1 MAVTPTSPNK
11 DQAIGKPSPQTIP
24 EDPAT
29 SGSSTEPLSDKL
41 DRQGGVIHPPS
52 DVDPG
57 MTQAPPAISPES
69 TPVIPPPGS
78 PGGKPGSAYTPLTS
92 VVVERAPWSVSD
104 ETVMVAPGSGR

>member
-1 MAVTPTSPNK
+1 MPIIRRSVLLAGFAGLLSASVLGSAAGVTPTSPNK
-11 DQAIGKPSPQTIP
+11 DQTIGKSSPQPVP

-41 DRQGGVIHPPS
+41 DRQGGIIHPPG

-57 MTQAPPAISPES
+57 MTQAPPAIGSQS

-78 PGGKPGSAYTPLTS
+78 PGGKPGINPK
-92 VVVERAPWSVSD
+92 
-104 ETVMVAPGSGR
+104 

>member
-1 MAVTPTSPNK
+1 MPIMRRSVLLAGFAALLSASVLGSAAGVTPTSPNK
-11 DQAIGKPSPQTIP
+11 DQTIGKSSPQPVP

-41 DRQGGVIHPPS
+41 DRQGGVIHPPG

-57 MTQAPPAISPES
+57 ITQAPPAIGSQS

-78 PGGKPGSAYTPLTS
+78 PGGKRGVNPK
-92 VVVERAPWSVSD
+92 
-104 ETVMVAPGSGR
+104 